1 MLSSL
6 VNQYL
11 SIKTREELRAR
22 DPVCPRCESRP
33 RHRTAIDERLTS
45 YCTPCHQAIKK
56 EMGNKYLLAVTYT
69 KKEIK

>member
-1 MLSSL
+1 MLASL

-33 RHRTAIDERLTS
+33 RHRSIF
-45 YCTPCHQAIKK
+45 
-56 EMGNKYLLAVTYT
+56 LLL
-69 KKEIK
+69 